1 MTHMDQKWRKT
12 LNKPDIHDNSN
23 CPKQHTENGWWLEL
37 FWGKELLQSKWAS
50 CLCILDWLW
59 RLEIVIHVLFH
70 TCMVEMV
77 WPQATNWIFCVYK
90 FGLQKKKH
98 INIQHSIYPQHSK
111 YGRWLKLSWW
121 KELFQSNSECFSWTF
136 GWWLEIVTCFIVH
149 ADWWWIRISVLS
161 FSYTWYCSTVICGHI
176 DLIKLDGKLD
186 KCI

>member
-1 MTHMDQKWRKT
+1 MITQIAQNNTLKMAGDWNCSEARSYCKVNEHPACVSWIDCDDWKLLYMFYSTLAWWKWFDHR
-12 LNKPDIHDNSN
+12 
-23 CPKQHTENGWWLEL
+23 QQTEY
-37 FWGKELLQSKWAS
+37 FVSIS
-50 CLCILDWLW
+50 LDY
-59 RLEIVIHVLFH
+59 R
-70 TCMVEMV
+70 
-77 WPQATNWIFCVYK
+77 
-90 FGLQKKKH
+90 KKKH